1 MIAHLELSSNMTLQ
15 EIKKNIIKF
24 VESGENVDQVIDIT
38 TSNLN
43 DDQKIN
49 LVEMFENDMIE
60 QVKHTTSILDIG
72 INETLRTILSSRLFV
87 YPEPDETYQ
96 QEIYNEKLE
105 DGTYSADDF
114 HDHMYH
120 HMKDPITIKMEKW
133 SDKVGHMGGG
143 MTAMQNNLIQ
153 KRNQMIY
160 DFSDKLANAI
170 NKNNIDTGIYI
181 NQLDSSIQSFSS
193 NCNILCGVHL
203 KQISQRKHILTWS
216 TLTTAQNY
224 TTSSDETFGQYK
236 LSCKLQWDFTNKS
249 MKPCFG
255 SVQIDECETL
265 PSPVYYPIFTKSFD
279 NIKNL
284 ETNIRLMYNNLHDI
298 RETATIS
305 Y

>member
-1 MIAHLELSSNMTLQ
+1 MIVQLELSSNVTLQ

-24 VESGENVDQVIDIT
+24 VEDGKTVDRVVDIT
-38 TSNLN
+38 TSHLSE
-43 DDQKIN
+43 DQKIN
-49 LVEMFENDMIE
+49 LVELFENDMIE

-96 QEIYNEKLE
+96 QEIYTEKLE
-105 DGTYSADDF
+105 DGTYSVDDF
-114 HDHMYH
+114 HDHLYNH
-120 HMKDPITIKMEKW
+120 IKDPITMKMEKW
-133 SDKVGHMGGG
+133 SDSVGHMGGG

-160 DFSDKLANAI
+160 CFSDKLAKSI
-170 NKNNIDTGIYI
+170 NENNIDTGIYI
-181 NQLDSSIQSFSS
+181 NELDSTIQNFSS
-193 NCNILCGVHL
+193 NCNILCGVRL
-203 KQISQRKHILTWS
+203 KQISQRKHILTWD

-224 TTSSDETFGQYK
+224 TSSSDETFGQYK

-255 SVQIDECETL
+255 SVQIDECEKPL
-265 PSPVYYPIFTKSFD
+265 QSVYYPIFTKSFD

-284 ETNIRLMYNNLHDI
+284 ETNIRLMYNKLHDI
-298 RETATIS
+298 REATPIS

>member
-1 MIAHLELSSNMTLQ
+1 MIAHLELSSKMNLQ
-15 EIKKNIIKF
+15 QIKENILKF
-24 VESGENVDQVIDIT
+24 VESGKNVDQVIDIV

-43 DDQKIN
+43 EEQKIR
-49 LVEMFENDMIE
+49 LVKLFELDIIE
-60 QVKHTTSILDIG
+60 QVKNASSILDMDMS
-72 INETLRTILSSRLFV
+72 EALRTITKSRLFV

-105 DGTYSADDF
+105 DGTYTADDF
-114 HDHMYH
+114 HDHLYNH
-120 HMKDPITIKMEKW
+120 SRDPITLKMENW

-143 MTAMQNNLIQ
+143 MTAMQINLTQ
-153 KRNQMIY
+153 KRNKLMY
-160 DFSDKLANAI
+160 DFSDKLAKSI
-170 NKNNIDTGIYI
+170 KKNIIDTGIYI
-181 NQLDSSIQSFSS
+181 NQLDSEIENFSS

-203 KQISQRKHILTWS
+203 REINQSKKIFIWNA
-216 TLTTAQNY
+216 LTTAQNY
-224 TTSSDETFGQYK
+224 STSSDKTFGQYK
-236 LSCKLQWDFTNKS
+236 LSCKLQWDFANKS

-255 SVQIDECETL
+255 SVQIDECENQL
-265 PSPVYYPIFTKSFD
+265 QPVYYPIFTKSFD